1 MNRESIHSFDLT
13 SNQLKLLAIV
23 SMVVDHTGAVLFP
36 QYRLLRLIGRA
47 AFPIY
52 VFLLVEGFFHTH
64 SRPKYLL
71 RLSVFA
77 LISEVPFDLALYSQ
91 AFNGYRCNVF
101 FTLAIGM
108 VLMMLADKLVQSPPA
123 SPKELPQAL
132 FAVALLMGCFC
143 LADWLK
149 TDYGAAGV
157 LAIGA
162 GYCLARIGLQGGIVF
177 AGIVAALATQKP
189 IEAWAFAALPFV
201 LCYHGSPGRRNKALQ
216 YFFYAFYPA
225 HLLVLYLIAV
235 RG

>member
-177 AGIVAALATQKP
+177 AGIVVVSIVIVWLYMHLRHCPLSCAIMAVLVGGTRP
-189 IEAWAFAALPFV
+189 CSISFTPFTRHI
-201 LCYHGSPGRRNKALQ
+201 CWCC
-216 YFFYAFYPA
+216 
-225 HLLVLYLIAV
+225 I
-235 RG
+235 